1 VQYLGDNLKISMPIQ
16 PGSVNPDRDSVN
28 LTGLDLFGQ
37 GEAVDGLK
45 LFENLI
51 YIKNELLKGDDAN
64 MDFLSKDA
72 IAWIDSGHD
81 RLLQAQTEL
90 GTRYSMYELA
100 QRMLEDNYVTITG
113 DIAANEDI
121 DMAKAIIDFKNS
133 ENVYR
138 AALAVGARVMP
149 VSLVDF
155 LR

>member
-1 VQYLGDNLKISMPIQ
+1 
-16 PGSVNPDRDSVN
+16 
-28 LTGLDLFGQ
+28 
-37 GEAVDGLK
+37 
-45 LFENLI
+45 
-51 YIKNELLKGDDAN
+51 
-64 MDFLSKDA
+64 MDFLSKYA